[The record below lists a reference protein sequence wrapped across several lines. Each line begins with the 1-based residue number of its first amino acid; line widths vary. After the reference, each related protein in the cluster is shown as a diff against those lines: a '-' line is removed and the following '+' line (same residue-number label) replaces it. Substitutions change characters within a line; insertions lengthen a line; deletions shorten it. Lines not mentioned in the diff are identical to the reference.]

1 MSFSIIGPFNFYS
14 SREQT
19 NHSNSLNRIWNIFR
33 QIFNSEEENNQY
45 IIQETGSQTQSQQT
59 QSQQTQSQQTQSQQT
74 QFQQADSQT
83 QSQQTQFQQADSQ
96 TQSQQTDSQ
105 VQTSAINRQTTQL
118 DTLDNII
125 FYVDDEIGQNNG
137 LSITEINNNSTI
149 ETNFDS
155 NVNETICSICRQP
168 IVNICRKLNNCS
180 HSFHVA
186 CIDEW
191 LVTNN
196 TCPICRAV
204 IPTERVVRNQPLQ
217 FRYYYN
223 TR

>member
-14 SREQT
+14 NGEQT
-19 NHSNSLNRIWNIFR
+19 NNSNSLNRIWNIFR
-33 QIFNSEEENNQY
+33 QIFNIDEETNEN
-45 IIQETGSQTQSQQT
+45 ISQQT
-59 QSQQTQSQQTQSQQT
+59 QTQQTGSQNQTNSTNTQT
-74 QFQQADSQT
+74 NRQT
-83 QSQQTQFQQADSQ
+83 TSTNRQT
-96 TQSQQTDSQ
+96 
-105 VQTSAINRQTTQL
+105 TSTNRQTTQL

-125 FYVDDEIGQNNG
+125 FYVDDEIQQNNG
-137 LSITEINNNSTI
+137 LSITEINNNSII
-149 ETNFDS
+149 ETISDS
-155 NVNETICSICRQP
+155 NETICSICRQP
-168 IVNICRKLNNCS
+168 ILNICRKLNNCS

-191 LVTNN
+191 LVDNN

-204 IPTERVVRNQPLQ
+204 IPTERVVQNSPLQ

>member
-14 SREQT
+14 NREQT

-33 QIFNSEEENNQY
+33 QIFNIDEETNEN
-45 IIQETGSQTQSQQT
+45 ISQQT
-59 QSQQTQSQQTQSQQT
+59 QTQTQTNSTNTQTNSTNRQT
-74 QFQQADSQT
+74 NSTNRQT
-83 QSQQTQFQQADSQ
+83 
-96 TQSQQTDSQ
+96 
-105 VQTSAINRQTTQL
+105 TSTNRQTTQL

-125 FYVDDEIGQNNG
+125 FYVDDEIEQNNG

-149 ETNFDS
+149 ETISDS
-155 NVNETICSICRQP
+155 NETICSICRQP

-191 LVTNN
+191 LVDNN

>member
-45 IIQETGSQTQSQQT
+45 IIQERGSQTQSQQTQSQQTQSQQT

-74 QFQQADSQT
+74 QFQQADSRT
-83 QSQQTQFQQADSQ
+83 QSQQMDSQ
-96 TQSQQTDSQ
+96 A
-105 VQTSAINRQTTQL
+105 QTSAINRQTTQL

-125 FYVDDEIGQNNG
+125 FYVDDEIEQNNG

-155 NVNETICSICRQP
+155 NVNEIICSICRQP
-168 IVNICRKLNNCS
+168 IVNISRKLNNCS

-204 IPTERVVRNQPLQ
+204 IPTERVMRNQPLQ

>member
-59 QSQQTQSQQTQSQQT
+59 QSQQTQSQ
-74 QFQQADSQT
+74 QT